1 MNASVFRKSV
11 TAGSAHSA
19 AGHLEF
25 EILNA
30 FTTETF
36 GGNPAAIVFLPHTLP
51 TEILLK
57 INDNFNQP
65 IVVYISPPTG
75 KITPGEGA
83 AVFGLRWFGPRNEMK
98 ICGHGTLA
106 AAEAIFSRFEP
117 AQINTLEFETLSG
130 ILTAQRVGD
139 KISME
144 LPAGSTISATAEEE
158 SLVKHVFARAVS
170 KPNVNIRY
178 IGHGGP
184 GFTNYLFVEVDKSEE
199 LAEWRPDVNVFAEL
213 APTQILVVT
222 AATAAEGIA
231 YETRMFAPTIGVGED
246 HVCGSA
252 HCLNAPY
259 WAAKASDARY
269 SEGEVQHSKAVS
281 VRGGTIW
288 AAYFASAGRVKILG
302 NVKRVAF
309 GMLEL
314 ADFVGEE

>member
-1 MNASVFRKSV
+1 MDASVFTKSV
-11 TAGSAHSA
+11 AP
-19 AGHLEF
+19 GHLEF

-30 FTTETF
+30 FTTQTF
-36 GGNPAAIVFLPHTLP
+36 GGNPAAIVFLPQTLP

-65 IVVYISPPTG
+65 IVVYISASTG

-83 AVFGLRWFGPRNEMK
+83 AVFGLRWFGPKNEMK

-106 AAEAIFSRFEP
+106 AAEAIFRRLEP
-117 AQINTLEFETLSG
+117 AQNINTLEFETLSG

-144 LPAGSTISATAEEE
+144 LPAGSTISASAEEE
-158 SLVKHVFARAVS
+158 VLVKSVFARAVG
-170 KPNVNIRY
+170 KPSLDIRY

-199 LAEWRPDVNVFAEL
+199 LAEWRPDVNVFL

-222 AATAAEGIA
+222 AAAAAEGIA

-259 WAAKASDARY
+259 WAAKALDARY

-281 VRGGTIW
+281 VRGGDIW
-288 AAYFASAGRVKILG
+288 AAYFASAGRVRILG